1 MKRKDL
7 LIETDELKTKLGD
20 PNLRLYDATIMF
32 YMGMSAEE
40 ARKMPAARD
49 IYLGG
54 HLPGAAF
61 FDHNLVTDPIGKYE
75 YMVAPDKMLAA
86 QIGEMG
92 IGNDSEVILYAST
105 LLVSAMRAWWVL
117 RYAGV
122 QNVRVLNG
130 GLPAWKEAGG
140 AVEAGEFKYEPAAF
154 TPSFKREMIANKE
167 EVMAAVEHGGV
178 YIENALMRDWY
189 DREHIPGSVCLPLTD
204 LSIGWDTLRPQDE
217 IEALVAARPK
227 GERIITYWGGGIAAA
242 LIAMAHLMVGDENV
256 AIYDGSLFE
265 WMGEGLPVSSNP
277 VAPAQPSG

>member
-1 MKRKDL
+1 MKRENL
-7 LIETDELKTKLGD
+7 MIEAGELQAKLGS
-20 PNLRLYDATIMF
+20 PGLRIYDATIMF

-40 ARKMPAARD
+40 ARKMPAART

-61 FDHNLVTDPIGKYE
+61 FDHQLVSDPIAEYE
-75 YMVAPDKMLAA
+75 YMLAPDEMLAA
-86 QIGEMG
+86 QIGEIG
-92 IGNDSEVILYAST
+92 IGNDSEVIVYASN

-140 AVEAGEFKYEPAAF
+140 AVETGEHKYAPAVFEAAF
-154 TPSFKREMIANKE
+154 KPEMIADKG
-167 EVMAAVEHGGV
+167 EVLAAVERGGGA
-178 YIENALMRDWY
+178 YIENALMQEWY

-217 IEALVAARPK
+217 IEALVAARSK
-227 GERIITYWGGGIAAA
+227 GERIITYCGGGIAAA
-242 LIAMAHLMVGDENV
+242 LNAMAHLMVGNENV

-265 WMGEGLPVSSNP
+265 WKGEGLPLSRNTAVE
-277 VAPAQPSG
+277 